1 MTEDEKWDSIDSE
14 LEPSPADEREE
25 AYRERKDAELDHE
38 KKQDEGIIQANRRAV
53 LAGVLGGTAAGGG
66 ILYGLWDQSGKDIE
80 GSRQPSSSDVG
91 NEQTPTKTPRNDYE
105 RTSTRTETDTPTDI
119 GYPNLHYTDPA
130 LREIQQEHQD
140 YFGQLEEIIA
150 LDGDIVT
157 VEYKEQTDDFVAK
170 TSPNEYT
177 EIGSDTYELL
187 REEKQ

>member
-1 MTEDEKWDSIDSE
+1 MTKDEEWDSIDSE

-38 KKQDEGIIQANRRAV
+38 KKQDEGIIQANRRSV
-53 LAGVLGGTAAGGG
+53 LAVGATAVLGGLGG
-66 ILYGLWDQSGKDIE
+66 IYAALDQSGNDFE
-80 GSRQPSSSDVG
+80 GSGEPSSSDVG
-91 NEQTPTKTPRNDYE
+91 NEQTPTGTPRNDYE

-119 GYPNLHYTDPA
+119 EYPNLHYTDPA

-157 VEYKEQTDDFVAK
+157 VEYKEPTDHFIAK

-177 EIGSDTYELL
+177 EIGKETYELL

>member
-1 MTEDEKWDSIDSE
+1 MTEDDNWDSIDSE

-25 AYRERKDAELDHE
+25 AYRERKEAELNHE
-38 KKQDEGIIQANRRAV
+38 KKQDEGIIKANRRSV
-53 LAGVLGGTAAGGG
+53 LAVGATALVGGLGGIYAA
-66 ILYGLWDQSGKDIE
+66 LDQTDNDFEESGE
-80 GSRQPSSSDVG
+80 PSSSDVG
-91 NEQTPTKTPRNDYE
+91 NEQTP
-105 RTSTRTETDTPTDI
+105 TRTETDTPTDI

-187 REEKQ
+187 KEEKQ